1 MQRQNQINLAIG
13 AVAVILVV
21 VLAGSLVRAIM
32 QPLEHAMKVAAT
44 VAQGDLTLPIRTD
57 GDHEFTRLLESLKAM
72 QSHLSATLMRVQENT
87 TEVASASSQIAAA
100 NLDLSARTE
109 AQASSL
115 RLPLNFGALSPGFM
129 RRSCAEPPAS
139 VARIAWG

>member
-1 MQRQNQINLAIG
+1 
-13 AVAVILVV
+13 
-21 VLAGSLVRAIM
+21 M

>member
-115 RLPLNFGALSPGFM
+115 EQTAASWSAFFVSGGTPSTHSIS
-129 RRSCAEPPAS
+129 RRPCPA
-139 VARIAWG
+139 